1 MIRMSFHRPCQ
12 IMAAATVLVSS
23 ALLADTAQAASQT
36 TFNMVRS
43 NGLPAACAA
52 RASARVQIQSLGFA
66 ERMTVT
72 VSGLPSGTGL
82 DLFTIQVPNAPFGVG
97 WYVGDLEIGAGGS
110 VTKTFIGR
118 FSDETFAVAI
128 GQAAAPVEHPGDANK
143 NPTFKPIHTF
153 HLGAWFN
160 SPADAAKNGCA
171 IVHSDSGEG
180 IQRLNQEAAKA
191 MAYGNRAGLKI
202 TPEHAIRWLTA
213 NAAKAL
219 GVADQV
225 GTLEAGKQADVVVW
239 NPGPAKAKA
248 MTDLPDDDWTRFLC
262 IEAASIGRPV
272 VLGPGQ
278 QWTGRQGF
286 AV

>member
-118 FSDETFAVAI
+118 FSDETFAVAV
-128 GQAAAPVEHPGDANK
+128 GSAQAPQPHGAKDAASNPV
-143 NPTFKPIHTF
+143 FKPVHTF
-153 HLGAWFN
+153 HLGIWFN
-160 SPADAAKNGCA
+160 SPADAVRAGCA
-171 IVHSDSGEG
+171 NAVTPFNGEHNAG
-180 IQRLNQEAAKA
+180 IQVLSTRNF
-191 MAYGNRAGLKI
+191 GNLVGPLKQI
-202 TPEHAIRWLTA
+202 
-213 NAAKAL
+213 N
-219 GVADQV
+219 
-225 GTLEAGKQADVVVW
+225 
-239 NPGPAKAKA
+239 
-248 MTDLPDDDWTRFLC
+248 
-262 IEAASIGRPV
+262 
-272 VLGPGQ
+272 
-278 QWTGRQGF
+278 
-286 AV
+286 